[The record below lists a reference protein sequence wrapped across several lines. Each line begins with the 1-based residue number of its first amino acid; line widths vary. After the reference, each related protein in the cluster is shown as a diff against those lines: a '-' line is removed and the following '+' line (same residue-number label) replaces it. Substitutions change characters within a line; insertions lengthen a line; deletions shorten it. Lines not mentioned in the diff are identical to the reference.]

1 MPRFLAEADTSVGD
15 MATQFGGAI
24 WRIQC
29 GKGVPS
35 SLAISAEVQDLTRRQ
50 YGGVSFKEEL
60 EVVSAQAEREEQQQS
75 GTTPRSHSDGALNL
89 NEGAAVVTQGP
100 CPNLATKAATLAVEA
115 AETKQ
120 REDALAKDAVVTAMV
135 QQTLQSRD
143 ECLFYL
149 ESCNWDLDR
158 ATQMLREFTERN

>member
-35 SLAISAEVQDLTRRQ
+35 SLAISAEVQDLTRLQ

-89 NEGAAVVTQGP
+89 NEGAAVV
-100 CPNLATKAATLAVEA
+100 NAATKAATLAVEA
-115 AETKQ
+115 AEAKQ
-120 REDALAKDAVVTAMV
+120 REDALAKDAMVTAMV

>member
-1 MPRFLAEADTSVGD
+1 MSSQA
-15 MATQFGGAI
+15 GGAI
-24 WRIQC
+24 WTIQC
-29 GKGVPS
+29 DKGVPS
-35 SLAISAEVQDLTRRQ
+35 SLAVSAEVLELTRRQ

-89 NEGAAVVTQGP
+89 NEGAGSVTA
-100 CPNLATKAATLAVEA
+100 ATKVAAASSAVATAEA
-115 AETKQ
+115 KQ
-120 REDALAKDAVVTAMV
+120 REDAFAKDAVVTAMV